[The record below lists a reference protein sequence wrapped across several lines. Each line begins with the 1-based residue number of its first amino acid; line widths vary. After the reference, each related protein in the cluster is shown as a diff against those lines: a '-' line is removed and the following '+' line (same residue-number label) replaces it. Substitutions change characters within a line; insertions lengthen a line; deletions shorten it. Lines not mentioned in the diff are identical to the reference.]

1 MSPIKLIKI
10 AAKTTEEVRL
20 EKKAKF
26 KKKAWLLKKHGRH
39 IFFYIFPREI
49 CNSFLYRTLARPP
62 EDRFSLVYRGYV
74 TAFINMIL
82 V

>member
-26 KKKAWLLKKHGRH
+26 KKKSMVIEKTWSTYF
-39 IFFYIFPREI
+39 FFYISSRNMQLVSLSYI
-49 CNSFLYRTLARPP
+49 ARPP

>member
-26 KKKAWLLKKHGRH
+26 KKKSMVIEKTWSTY
-39 IFFYIFPREI
+39 FFSIFPREI

-62 EDRFSLVYRGYV
+62 EDGFSLVYRGYV

>member
-20 EKKAKF
+20 EKKQN
-26 KKKAWLLKKHGRH
+26 LKKSMV
-39 IFFYIFPREI
+39 IEKTWSTYFFSIFPREI

-62 EDRFSLVYRGYV
+62 EDGFSLVYRGYV